1 MELILAS
8 QSPRRRQLL
17 EEQGYKT
24 DVHPA
29 QISESISTAL
39 PLDEALERLALDKAR
54 AVRPGFP
61 DRTIIA
67 ADTVVVYD
75 GEILGKPADDREACD
90 FLMRLSGETHQVKT
104 GVCILTP
111 GMEITFYGYDGCPF
125 PGSGGSGNSGLHQI
139 RKIRRQ
145 GRGLRH
151 SGFGV
156 CGEHSRILVQCCGA
170 AHGESERNSSFSAKK
185 RLHNHRVIG

>member
-29 QISESISTAL
+29 QISESISAAL

-111 GMEITFYGYDGCPF
+111 GMEITFTDTTDVRFRVLEDQEILAYTRSGKSADKAGAYGIQD
-125 PGSGGSGNSGLHQI
+125 
-139 RKIRRQ
+139 
-145 GRGLRH
+145 
-151 SGFGV
+151 SGFVESIHGSWSNV
-156 CGEHSRILVQCCGA
+156 VGLPMEKVNEILHSLP
-170 AHGESERNSSFSAKK
+170 KK
-185 RLHNHRVIG
+185 GCTTTV